1 MARLQRRP
9 MRCEPHRRVASVS
22 EARAGDALAGGLGA
36 RGAASRL
43 QIPPKIATAARA
55 SLFHTQSSVERALC
69 CRRITSRIRQIACDG
84 FIVFWE
90 KLSTGGG
97 TKTVQGLKKQ
107 HFRLDILTSQ
117 GMLETYVAGNE
128 QFTQKRTGGI
138 PAFNKRTSRRRLQTH
153 AADNQQLMHKGTWE
167 MPALDKR
174 LAVA

>member
-1 MARLQRRP
+1 
-9 MRCEPHRRVASVS
+9 
-22 EARAGDALAGGLGA
+22 
-36 RGAASRL
+36 
-43 QIPPKIATAARA
+43 
-55 SLFHTQSSVERALC
+55 VERALC